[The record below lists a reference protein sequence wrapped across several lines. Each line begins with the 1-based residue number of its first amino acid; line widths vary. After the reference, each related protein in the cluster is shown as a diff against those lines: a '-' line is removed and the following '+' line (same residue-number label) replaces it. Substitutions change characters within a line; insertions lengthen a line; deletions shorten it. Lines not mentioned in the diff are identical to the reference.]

1 MWPRTTLHL
10 SEANLQ
16 TRPVRAD
23 SVASAPASPRSPLL
37 PISLPRAT
45 SRFSAVARVMG
56 EVQRRKTVP
65 PALLA
70 TLRMRPRSAAVA
82 RVVSPSRMGRTA
94 PILRHRGPNRWVPAQ
109 QARTMERHALPRQH
123 GGGLFDASCRDCAR
137 WGRACGWARD
147 RALAGACRANV
158 GAALAH
164 ALRELRGARCPG
176 VRCLPAGYGAHQSG
190 ARLHAMR
197 SSVWEP
203 ALYGMPRGRGRARPV
218 SCRRGVRWASRTYRP
233 CVQGRGRTA
242 AIHRNRVHHA
252 LCRARGR
259 AHGARTVRR
268 ASFAGGRGDVRPRD
282 LIGIPTPR
290 IRPHGG
296 YRLRFCGCELPAA
309 HRCLVKHGSLDQR
322 ELARE
327 ERLARSRGQ
336 YEVVAPVGGM
346 RVLLLDDVITTGATM
361 NAAAHA
367 LKCAGA
373 ARVDCLAFAR
383 VW

>member
-1 MWPRTTLHL
+1 MR
-10 SEANLQ
+10 
-16 TRPVRAD
+16 
-23 SVASAPASPRSPLL
+23 
-37 PISLPRAT
+37 
-45 SRFSAVARVMG
+45 RVG
-56 EVQRRKTVP
+56 IVQ
-65 PALLA
+65 
-70 TLRMRPRSAAVA
+70 
-82 RVVSPSRMGRTA
+82 
-94 PILRHRGPNRWVPAQ
+94 
-109 QARTMERHALPRQH
+109 
-123 GGGLFDASCRDCAR
+123 GG
-137 WGRACGWARD
+137 GRACGWARD

-252 LCRARGR
+252 PCRARGR

-309 HRCLVKHGSLDQR
+309 HRCPGETRLTRPARIGARRKTCSLTRAIRGGRSGWWYAGPAAGRRHYHGRHHERRRPRAQMRRSRACRLPCIRPRVVMCKNAPVPFYTPLATCGIMPRSSFQAVVAG
-322 ELARE
+322 ARE
-327 ERLARSRGQ
+327 RKTPC
-336 YEVVAPVGGM
+336 AP
-346 RVLLLDDVITTGATM
+346 
-361 NAAAHA
+361 
-367 LKCAGA
+367 
-373 ARVDCLAFAR
+373 
-383 VW
+383 